1 MLNSLNTLHINS
13 SSGGFAALWPD
24 DYGINQLD
32 ETTFHSPVRIERGSE
47 TPLRETI
54 CVVDD
59 DPLVLKSVG
68 RLLESDG
75 FGVITFS
82 EPKDFLRYAAENSV
96 PLAILD
102 IWMEEMTGMELL
114 AHLCAKSR
122 DTRVIFMSA
131 HDDSAAKATVIQAG
145 ALAFFIKPFHN
156 EYFLDAVR
164 CALGY
169 SLNSMEKAVA

>member
-1 MLNSLNTLHINS
+1 MFNSLNTLHVS
-13 SSGGFAALWPD
+13 SLSGGIAALCPD

-32 ETTFHSPVRIERGSE
+32 ETTFDSPVRVERGSE
-47 TPLRETI
+47 TPLREII

-68 RLLESDG
+68 RLLESAG
-75 FGVITFS
+75 FDAITFG
-82 EPKDFLRYAAENSV
+82 EPKSFLEYLAKNSV

-114 AHLCAKSR
+114 AHLCAKSPK
-122 DTRVIFMSA
+122 TRVIFMSA
-131 HDDSAAKATVIQAG
+131 HQDSAAKATVMQAG
-145 ALAFFIKPFHN
+145 ALAFFIKPFQHD
-156 EYFLDAVR
+156 YFLDAVR

-169 SLNSMEKAVA
+169 SLQSMKEAVA